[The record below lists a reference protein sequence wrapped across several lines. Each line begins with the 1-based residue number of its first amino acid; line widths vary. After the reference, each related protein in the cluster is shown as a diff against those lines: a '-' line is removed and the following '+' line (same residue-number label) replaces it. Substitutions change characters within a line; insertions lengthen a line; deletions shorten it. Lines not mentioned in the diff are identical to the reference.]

1 MKNNILKTSN
11 LILVCFILI
20 LFSCD
25 KGSVSFYINDSST
38 TTIKSTLPFE
48 INLPFNI
55 PVGSVNS
62 TSSQEYENNNTTP
75 DLISDVSLEKLTVT
89 ITNPADEDFS
99 FLKAIH
105 ISIEKSDGSDK
116 KEIAYL
122 DNISSTANSINLN
135 STGENLVP
143 YLQDD
148 SYKLETSVTVREA
161 PAHDIDLKI
170 DLKFKVTAKLL

>member
-1 MKNNILKTSN
+1 MKNNIIKTSN
-11 LILVCFILI
+11 LVFLFFVLI

-25 KGSVSFYINDSST
+25 KGNVSFYLNDSST

-48 INLPFNI
+48 INVPFNI
-55 PVGSVNS
+55 PVGSVSS

-89 ITNPADEDFS
+89 ITNPTDEDFS
-99 FLKAIH
+99 FLKSIS
-105 ISIEKSDGSDK
+105 ISIEKSDGSEK

-122 DNISSTANSINLN
+122 NDISSTANSINLN
-135 STGENLVP
+135 TTGENLVP
-143 YLQDD
+143 YLKDD
-148 SYKLETSVTVREA
+148 TYKLETSVTVKKA
-161 PAHDIDLKI
+161 PGHDIDLKI